1 MDQNESI
8 RWFGALT
15 EAAAAEEQAKK
26 NEEKKGFFCL
36 QRMKTEQIIPNNQ
49 KEICYI

>member
-26 NEEKKGFFCL
+26 KMKKKRGFFVS
-36 QRMKTEQIIPNNQ
+36 RG
-49 KEICYI
+49 